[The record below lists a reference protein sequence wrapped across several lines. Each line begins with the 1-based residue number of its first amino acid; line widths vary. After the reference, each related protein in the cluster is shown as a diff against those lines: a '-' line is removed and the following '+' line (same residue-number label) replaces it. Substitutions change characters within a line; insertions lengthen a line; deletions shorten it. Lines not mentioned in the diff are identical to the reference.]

1 MPDLPDAVPERPGLS
16 PAANR
21 RGLRLA
27 LGASAAFSLALL
39 IGWPLATFSAVFV
52 TLFLQAPVAIPAR
65 AFRSLFQLAVVLL
78 VASWLIASVLSPYPV
93 PFLLAVAMAVSI
105 SFRWGATGAGKMS
118 VVLALIASL
127 MVPNLVIVSQEL
139 TWLLVIWL
147 PINLCIAW
155 LWTVF
160 MFWLIPPG
168 AMPAPAAE
176 APGGTR
182 LDPGRLVLRMSLVTI
197 PFAVLF
203 FLSGSG
209 MLITL
214 FFVAILSMQL
224 AAARGAG
231 PTVAKGMLMANVVG
245 GIAAVIAYN
254 VTVIA
259 PLMVVAMLVM
269 TLGAV
274 TLARWLVSDRADS
287 ALAGSALS
295 TMIIIFGGAISPF
308 SGDADV
314 KMIDRLW
321 QIGLALAFVLL
332 AYVIVD
338 RFFPLHRSAPP
349 SGEGFLRRRRKA
361 RRAAR
366 RAQRAQT

>member
-1 MPDLPDAVPERPGLS
+1 MPDLPDDSPPPPLLS

-52 TLFLQAPVAIPAR
+52 ALFLQAPAAMPAR
-65 AFRSLFQLAVVLL
+65 AFWGLFQQAVVFL
-78 VASWLIASVLSPYPV
+78 VASWLIASALSSYPV
-93 PFLLAVAMAVSI
+93 PLLLAVAMAVAI
-105 SFRWGATGAGKMS
+105 SFRWGSTGAGKLS
-118 VVLALIASL
+118 VVLALIAAL

-147 PINLCIAW
+147 PLNLCVAW

-160 MFWLIPPG
+160 MFWLFPPG
-168 AMPAPAAE
+168 AMPAPAA
-176 APGGTR
+176 AGANGTR
-182 LDPGRLVLRMSLVTI
+182 PDPGRLVLRMSLVTI
-197 PFAVLF
+197 PFAMLF

-231 PTVAKGMLMANVVG
+231 PTVAKGMLKANVIG
-245 GIAAVIAYN
+245 GIAAIIAYE

-259 PLMVVAMLVM
+259 PLMPVAMLAM

-287 ALAGSALS
+287 ALAGTALS
-295 TMIIIFGGAISPF
+295 TMIIVFGGAISPL

-321 QIGLALAFVLL
+321 QISFALAFVLL

-338 RFFPLHRSAPP
+338 RFFPLHRKDTP
-349 SGEGFLRRRRKA
+349 SNEGFLRRRRKA